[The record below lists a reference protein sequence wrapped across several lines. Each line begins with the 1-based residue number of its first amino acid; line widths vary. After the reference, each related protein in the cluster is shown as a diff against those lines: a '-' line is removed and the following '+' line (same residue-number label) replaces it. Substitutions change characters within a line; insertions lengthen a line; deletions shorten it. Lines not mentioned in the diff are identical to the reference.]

1 MIDKD
6 EDGHYNAVS
15 ALQKSIRGSDVN
27 AALYYLARLIAAN
40 DLDSIERR
48 LSVTAYEDV
57 GLGNPSAVDR
67 TFNAIETAKKVG
79 FPEAIIPLSFAVID
93 LALSPKSKSAYL
105 SIKKAVELYRNKPI
119 DMPDYL
125 HLTPANLND
134 NQKYPYEKSD
144 AWVKIAYLPYQ
155 LRKEKLYEYAQSG
168 NYERALVENYLKL
181 SKIERTY
188 NLEEI
193 NKN

>member
-1 MIDKD
+1 
-6 EDGHYNAVS
+6 
-15 ALQKSIRGSDVN
+15 
-27 AALYYLARLIAAN
+27 
-40 DLDSIERR
+40 
-48 LSVTAYEDV
+48 
-57 GLGNPSAVDR
+57 
-67 TFNAIETAKKVG
+67 
-79 FPEAIIPLSFAVID
+79 
-93 LALSPKSKSAYL
+93 
-105 SIKKAVELYRNKPI
+105 
-119 DMPDYL
+119 MPDYL

-155 LRKEKLYEYAQSG
+155 LSKEKLYEYAQSG